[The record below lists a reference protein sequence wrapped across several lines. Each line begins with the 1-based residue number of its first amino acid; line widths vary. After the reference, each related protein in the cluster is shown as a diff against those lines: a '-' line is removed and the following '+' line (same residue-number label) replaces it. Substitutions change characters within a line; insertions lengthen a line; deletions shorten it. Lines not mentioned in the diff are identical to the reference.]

1 MKKFNRIYIE
11 ITNICN
17 LNCSFCPKTTRPK
30 KALNVQEFEHIIS
43 EVKEF
48 TNHVY
53 FHVLGEPLLHK
64 NLSEFLH
71 IASKNNLQVNLTT
84 NGVNIK
90 QISYVLLKNK
100 PRKVSF
106 SLHSFEGNIGSK
118 NLENYIKDITDF
130 AKLALKEGIIIEF
143 RLWNNAQ
150 NMLTSPLNKLNNKII
165 NLVEQNLELEEH
177 IDAKVNNIDNITLS
191 KNCYLG
197 FENAFIW
204 PDENLNI
211 NNQNVYC
218 LALKSQIAILSDGTV
233 VPCCLDNN
241 GTINLGNI
249 FETKLKD
256 IIESELAVSISEGF
270 KNRKAICNLCKNCS
284 YAKNKF

>member
-1 MKKFNRIYIE
+1 
-11 ITNICN
+11 
-17 LNCSFCPKTTRPK
+17 
-30 KALNVQEFEHIIS
+30 
-43 EVKEF
+43 
-48 TNHVY
+48 
-53 FHVLGEPLLHK
+53 
-64 NLSEFLH
+64 
-71 IASKNNLQVNLTT
+71 
-84 NGVNIK
+84 
-90 QISYVLLKNK
+90 
-100 PRKVSF
+100 
-106 SLHSFEGNIGSK
+106 
-118 NLENYIKDITDF
+118 
-130 AKLALKEGIIIEF
+130 
-143 RLWNNAQ
+143 
-150 NMLTSPLNKLNNKII
+150 MLTSPLNKLNNKII

-249 FETKLKD
+249 FWDKTKRH
-256 IIESELAVSISEGF
+256 
-270 KNRKAICNLCKNCS
+270 NRKRASSKYFRRL
-284 YAKNKF
+284 